1 LHCSIR
7 SLSLSILGLN
17 QFFLIAQCTDFV
29 LVLSMG
35 SLSNRYPVMILVK
48 TDIFSNAIAVIFQMR
63 ILLYEQ
69 RPRALNIPRR

>member
-1 LHCSIR
+1 
-7 SLSLSILGLN
+7 
-17 QFFLIAQCTDFV
+17 
-29 LVLSMG
+29 MG

-69 RPRALNIPRR
+69 RPRALNIPRLQKPYETLVKIFTHYNFL